1 MPDMAVNADNTRDYN
16 YIYDYWGNAN
26 NSVAAFQFGYAIDKT
41 AAGQYKISSIDDIY
55 VSGGKIYMIDSVE
68 SRLHIFDDQYQF
80 IKSIKLIRNQNNKI
94 VVNEDNVQMMLTKPE
109 GVFVSEDTGEIYIAD
124 TGAERIIVLDK
135 DQYFLKR
142 VIERPDNMVGV
153 TAFKP
158 SKLVVDSAGR
168 IFIVVQGSY
177 EGIIELNKDG
187 SFSRY
192 FGVNKPKV
200 NILDYFWKSIASDVQ
215 KEKMKK
221 VYAPSF
227 NNLEIDSEGFIYAT
241 TQDTAAQEMVFR
253 LNSKGENVIRSLGYA
268 PIIGDLSMGSDANV
282 SKFVDIAVSD
292 YGTYALLDQAKG
304 RVFIYNF
311 DGNLLN
317 IFNSIGDMKGNV
329 KEPSSIAWLDDKLI
343 IADKKLGSAFV
354 FYPTEFGK
362 AALGAAE
369 EYYHGNWEKA
379 GELLKKAVELNAN
392 YDIAYVGIGKNLLM
406 QDKYEEAMYYFK
418 LGNDRTYY
426 SKAYNGYRNI
436 LIQKNFGY
444 VIGIFLIFAF
454 GIIYSEYKY
463 HRKIKEMEG

>member
-1 MPDMAVNADNTRDYN
+1 
-16 YIYDYWGNAN
+16 
-26 NSVAAFQFGYAIDKT
+26 
-41 AAGQYKISSIDDIY
+41 
-55 VSGGKIYMIDSVE
+55 
-68 SRLHIFDDQYQF
+68 
-80 IKSIKLIRNQNNKI
+80 
-94 VVNEDNVQMMLTKPE
+94 
-109 GVFVSEDTGEIYIAD
+109 
-124 TGAERIIVLDK
+124 
-135 DQYFLKR
+135 
-142 VIERPDNMVGV
+142 
-153 TAFKP
+153 
-158 SKLVVDSAGR
+158 
-168 IFIVVQGSY
+168 
-177 EGIIELNKDG
+177 
-187 SFSRY
+187 
-192 FGVNKPKV
+192 
-200 NILDYFWKSIASDVQ
+200 
-215 KEKMKK
+215 
-221 VYAPSF
+221 
-227 NNLEIDSEGFIYAT
+227 
-241 TQDTAAQEMVFR
+241 MVFR